1 VTGFVP
7 AERLRGLE
15 PSAIRRFFEHAPAG
29 SVNLGLGEPDLPT
42 PAVVTGAAMRVIER
56 EWNGYTSHAG
66 LPALRDRVAAA
77 HPAAPG
83 RDGVLIT
90 AGAEEALYLAMMSLV
105 DEGDE
110 VLLPDPGFV
119 AYPPLVRLAGGV
131 PVFYRLPADRDFAF
145 DPDVFRR
152 RLSPRTRVV
161 VCSSPANPTGRV
173 LTPEDLS
180 AIADALRDTE
190 IRIVADEVYRELYF
204 GDVRP
209 ASIAD
214 RYPRTVVAGGLSKS
228 MSMTGWRLG
237 WLCGEEPV
245 VAAARL
251 LHGYVTT
258 CASAI
263 SQQAAL
269 GAFTPEGERARA
281 GARRIYRARRDC
293 LLELLGG
300 AGLDAVTPQGALY
313 AMVDVRRRGKSW
325 DVAEAMLRE
334 GVIVVPG
341 SAFGEE
347 GEGFLR
353 VSFCLDETGLREG
366 VERMARALDQ

>member
-1 VTGFVP
+1 V
-7 AERLRGLE
+7 
-15 PSAIRRFFEHAPAG
+15 S
-29 SVNLGLGEPDLPT
+29 
-42 PAVVTGAAMRVIER
+42 
-56 EWNGYTSHAG
+56 
-66 LPALRDRVAAA
+66 
-77 HPAAPG
+77 G
-83 RDGVLIT
+83 RDAAVIT
-90 AGAEEALYLAMMSLV
+90 AGAEEALYLAMMTLV

-119 AYPPLVRLAGGV
+119 AYPALVRLAGGV
-131 PVFYRLPADRDFAF
+131 PVFYRLPADRGFGF
-145 DPDVFRR
+145 DAGEFRR
-152 RLSPRTRVV
+152 RLSERTKVV
-161 VCSSPANPTGRV
+161 VIGSPANPTGRV
-173 LTPEDLS
+173 LTPEDLA
-180 AIADALRDTE
+180 AIASLLQHTE
-190 IRIVADEVYRELYF
+190 VRVVADEVYRELYF
-204 GDVRP
+204 DDARP

-214 RYPRTVVAGGLSKS
+214 LYPRTVVAGGLSKS